1 MPDLGVNN
9 QTLREMTTR
18 RDHGALGD
26 EVMTSMTTNQQ
37 VEQLLADVN
46 GESAAI
52 ADLAG
57 CLDRI
62 KAAQAAKEMLATL
75 PAAQVRAALEARR
88 TAGIELDRRPR

>member
-1 MPDLGVNN
+1 MPDPGVNN
-9 QTLREMTTR
+9 QTRREMTTR
-18 RDHGALGD
+18 RGPGALGD
-26 EVMTSMTTNQQ
+26 EVMTSMTNQQ
-37 VEQLLADVN
+37 VEKLLADVN

-62 KAAQAAKEMLATL
+62 KAAQAANEMLATL

-88 TAGIELDRRPR
+88 TAGLELDRRPR

>member
-1 MPDLGVNN
+1 MPDPGVNH
-9 QTLREMTTR
+9 QTRREMTTR
-18 RDHGALGD
+18 RGPGALGD
-26 EVMTSMTTNQQ
+26 EVMTSMTNQQ

-88 TAGIELDRRPR
+88 TAGIELNRRPR

>member
-9 QTLREMTTR
+9 QTRCEMTTQR
-18 RDHGALGD
+18 GPGALGD
-26 EVMTSMTTNQQ
+26 EVMTSMTNQQ
-37 VEQLLADVN
+37 VEKLLADVN

-88 TAGIELDRRPR
+88 TAGIKLDRRPR

>member
-1 MPDLGVNN
+1 MPDPGVNN
-9 QTLREMTTR
+9 QTRCEMTTQR
-18 RDHGALGD
+18 GPGALGD
-26 EVMTSMTTNQQ
+26 EVMTSMTNQQ
-37 VEQLLADVN
+37 VEKLLADVN

-62 KAAQAAKEMLATL
+62 KVAQAAKEVLATL

-88 TAGIELDRRPR
+88 TAGLELDRRPR

>member
-9 QTLREMTTR
+9 QTRCEMTTQR
-18 RDHGALGD
+18 GPGALGD
-26 EVMTSMTTNQQ
+26 EVMTSMTNQQ
-37 VEQLLADVN
+37 VEKLLADVN

>member
-9 QTLREMTTR
+9 QTRREMTTR
-18 RDHGALGD
+18 RGPGALGD
-26 EVMTSMTTNQQ
+26 EVMTSMTNQQ
-37 VEQLLADVN
+37 VEKLLADVN

-52 ADLAG
+52 ADLAS